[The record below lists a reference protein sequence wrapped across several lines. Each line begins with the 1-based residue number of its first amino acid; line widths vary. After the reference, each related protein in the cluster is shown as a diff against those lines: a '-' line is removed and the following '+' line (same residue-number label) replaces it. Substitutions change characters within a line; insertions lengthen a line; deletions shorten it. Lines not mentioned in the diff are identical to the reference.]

1 MKVWVF
7 SDMSKS
13 ENDFSIFLKMKIE
26 YLFYS
31 FSSCFLIILIF
42 LGKFVLLLPIHFARI
57 ARRVINLS
65 FNVFLSL
72 YFPRKDTETGIQVKR
87 KYSIIAVNS
96 GRGIGKTKQPAQA
109 CIFKL
114 KLRSNGTWF
123 CQVNE
128 EWHCP
133 NSQKHCY
140 PTWGLR
146 EVCVCVCVCY
156 TEG

>member
-1 MKVWVF
+1 
-7 SDMSKS
+7 MSKS

-114 KLRSNGTWF
+114 KLRSNGT
-123 CQVNE
+123 
-128 EWHCP
+128 
-133 NSQKHCY
+133 
-140 PTWGLR
+140 
-146 EVCVCVCVCY
+146 
-156 TEG
+156 